1 MGNRKRLF
9 ANIMDICYST
19 VDWYFSDMR
28 RDRLLSCRQS
38 GPPGLHEDIKVMMV
52 KNKNKIVIVIPAY
65 NPDEKMTAFLQ
76 DLKDA
81 GYTQIIVTDDGS
93 LQDAR
98 RFFTAAREDFGCK
111 IVSHSINLGQ
121 GRTYKTAFNYFLSE
135 TGKGG
140 RFSQAVGI
148 IQCDCDGQHHVDD
161 IDRCAELLCANP
173 GKFILGVR
181 DFSDRAIPFRSR
193 FGNRVTSFVF
203 RIFAGMDLE
212 DTQSGLRG
220 IPAFFIPVLM
230 EVPGERFEYASSCL
244 LAAKKHK
251 IEILQFPIRTI
262 YINKNETSHF
272 RPVKDSI
279 RIYSLLFEQLFKQ
292 LLPLTVF
299 VIGIAVSRC
308 MFHLPGKIPF

>member
-1 MGNRKRLF
+1 MQMGNRKRLF

-65 NPDEKMTAFLQ
+65 NPDEKLTAFLQ
-76 DLKDA
+76 DLKD
-81 GYTQIIVTDDGS
+81 
-93 LQDAR
+93 
-98 RFFTAAREDFGCK
+98 
-111 IVSHSINLGQ
+111 
-121 GRTYKTAFNYFLSE
+121 KTAFNYFLSE

-299 VIGIAVSRC
+299 VIGIAVSRR